1 MILAAFLAAS
11 LEITGVRGE
20 RLRPLEPSGAANVLI
35 FTATDCPVSN
45 GYAPEI
51 QRVCAA
57 YASRG
62 VGCLLVYEDPGLR
75 AAAARDHLAE
85 YRYGPMA
92 AAIDADGSLA
102 ARVGATVTPEVAVV
116 DRAGA
121 VRYRGRIDNK
131 YLAIGRARRNVTA
144 HDLVDAL
151 DAVLAGK
158 AIAVKDTEAV
168 GCTIVPPDM
177 RRKPR

>member
-1 MILAAFLAAS
+1 MIFAAVVAAS
-11 LEITGVRGE
+11 LQIAGVRGE
-20 RLRPLEPSGAANVLI
+20 RLRPLEPAGAANVLV
-35 FTATDCPVSN
+35 FASTDCPVSN

-62 VGCLLVYEDPGLR
+62 VACLLVYEDPGLR
-75 AAAARDHLAE
+75 EDAARAHLAE
-85 YRYGPMA
+85 YRYGAMTA
-92 AAIDADGSLA
+92 AVDRDGALA
-102 ARVGATVTPEVAVV
+102 AKVGATVTPEVAVV

-131 YLAIGRARRNVTA
+131 YVAIGRARRTVTA

-151 DAVLAGK
+151 DAVLAGRPV
-158 AIAVKDTEAV
+158 AVTETPAV
-168 GCTIVPPDM
+168 GCVIVPPEA
-177 RRKPR
+177 RR